1 MFNVQRLLLHIS
13 LCLRREG
20 GGSTAKMQ
28 RGPGLQEKTAFLRK
42 VDEEEAEGSKLTVA
56 ILPLSQERC
65 RILNKVLLFQ

>member
-1 MFNVQRLLLHIS
+1 
-13 LCLRREG
+13 
-20 GGSTAKMQ
+20 MQ